1 MQTQILLTK
10 SQFAILSGS
19 LLLMAL
25 GQMLLGFGREFIDSQ
40 KPIDWAHW
48 LSLVGA
54 VGVASSVAQTKS
66 GAIGKIASVL
76 IIIGAIAFIGMC
88 AIDFLL
94 WTLPAEPT
102 IDDVLDEAL
111 NSPGIAIPFLWVG
124 PSLLFIGLALKALEW
139 WRLSIWGVTLLI
151 SGTLLSG
158 YGQAIGNR
166 WVVVASF
173 IMMLFGLTGV
183 WFGQRLANK

>member
-1 MQTQILLTK
+1 
-10 SQFAILSGS
+10 
-19 LLLMAL
+19 MAL

-40 KPIDWAHW
+40 RPIDWAHW
-48 LSLVGA
+48 LLLVGA
-54 VGVASSVAQTKS
+54 VGVAISVAQTKS
-66 GAIGKIASVL
+66 GPIGKIARTL
-76 IIIGAIAFIGMC
+76 IIVGAIAFISMC

-102 IDDVLDEAL
+102 IDDALDEAL
-111 NSPGIAIPFLWVG
+111 NSPGIAIPFLQVG

-139 WRLSIWGVTLLI
+139 WRLSMWGVTLLI
-151 SGTLLSG
+151 CGTLLSG

-173 IMMLFGLTGV
+173 IMMLIGLIGV
-183 WFGQRLANK
+183 WFGQRLDNKSALRRRNDAEDNAGDST

>member
-1 MQTQILLTK
+1 MPTQNLLTK

-40 KPIDWAHW
+40 RPIDWAHW
-48 LSLVGA
+48 LLLVGA
-54 VGVASSVAQTKS
+54 VGVAISVAQTKS
-66 GAIGKIASVL
+66 GPIGKIARTL
-76 IIIGAIAFIGMC
+76 IIVGAIAFIGMC

-102 IDDVLDEAL
+102 IDDALDEAL
-111 NSPGIAIPFLWVG
+111 NSPGIAIPFLRVG

-139 WRLSIWGVTLLI
+139 WRSSMWGVTLLI
-151 SGTLLSG
+151 CGTLLSG

-173 IMMLFGLTGV
+173 IMMLIGLIGV
-183 WFGQRLANK
+183 WFGQRLDNK

>member
-48 LSLVGA
+48 LWLVGA
-54 VGVASSVAQTKS
+54 VGVAISVAQTKT
-66 GAIGKIASVL
+66 GAIGKIARVL

-139 WRLSIWGVTLLI
+139 WRLRIWGVTLLI

>member
-54 VGVASSVAQTKS
+54 VGVAISVARMKS
-66 GAIGKIASVL
+66 GALGKIAGVL

-102 IDDVLDEAL
+102 IDDALDEAL

>member
-54 VGVASSVAQTKS
+54 VGVAISVARMKS
-66 GAIGKIASVL
+66 GALGKIAGVL

-102 IDDVLDEAL
+102 IDDLRDEAL

-139 WRLSIWGVTLLI
+139 WRLRIWGVTLLI

>member
-54 VGVASSVAQTKS
+54 VGVGISVAQTKS
-66 GAIGKIASVL
+66 GAIGKIARVL

>member
-1 MQTQILLTK
+1 MQTQNLLTK
-10 SQFAILSGS
+10 SQFTILSGS

-25 GQMLLGFGREFIDSQ
+25 GQMMLGFGREFIDSQ
-40 KPIDWAHW
+40 RPIDWAHW
-48 LSLVGA
+48 LSLIGA
-54 VGVASSVAQTKS
+54 VGVAMSVAQTKF
-66 GAIGKIASVL
+66 GPIGKIARVL
-76 IIIGAIAFIGMC
+76 IIVGAIAFIGMC

-102 IDDVLDEAL
+102 IDDALDEAL

-139 WRLSIWGVTLLI
+139 WRLSRWGVTVLI

-158 YGQAIGNR
+158 YGQSIGNR
-166 WVVVASF
+166 WVVVTSF
-173 IMMLFGLTGV
+173 IMMLIGLTGV
-183 WFGQRLANK
+183 WLGQRLVNK

>member
-54 VGVASSVAQTKS
+54 VGVAISVARMKS
-66 GAIGKIASVL
+66 GALGKIAGVL

-139 WRLSIWGVTLLI
+139 WRLRIWGVTLLI

>member
-66 GAIGKIASVL
+66 GAIGKIARVL
-76 IIIGAIAFIGMC
+76 IISGAIAFIGMC